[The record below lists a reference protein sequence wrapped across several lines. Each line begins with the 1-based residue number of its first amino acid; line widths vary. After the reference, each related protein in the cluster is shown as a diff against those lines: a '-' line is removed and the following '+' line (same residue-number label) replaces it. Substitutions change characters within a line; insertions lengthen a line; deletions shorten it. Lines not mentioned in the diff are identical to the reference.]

1 MQTNKCV
8 ITIDLMLIIGKYL
21 KTNNDYINVMKSS
34 KRYNELVAMYHF
46 NPISDTS
53 LFLNIETQYLYEPT
67 DMKIP
72 KVKRYIYLYSTQEL
86 RDTLEMNESIL
97 LCNAKKYIYNQEQT
111 LENWSGKEVDR
122 VIYDSEI
129 DGEEST
135 IFRSRILN
143 HNYLYFIFVDSD
155 NNVFGHYLPCTI
167 NRFGYKDSS
176 KQLIDDNIFVFSL
189 YSNGRCK
196 TSRYLSNN
204 KGTFV
209 YIYNNN
215 NYCFCG
221 GGYFGYRIN
230 EIGERSSS
238 IDYGMSQCFKELN
251 PCIFT
256 GSCVPNRF
264 VTKRIIVI
272 EMK

>member
-1 MQTNKCV
+1 
-8 ITIDLMLIIGKYL
+8 MLIIGKYL

-143 HNYLYFIFVDSD
+143 HKQVYMIVIDSD
-155 NNVFGHYLPCTI
+155 NNVFGYYSCGTVVQ
-167 NRFGYKDSS
+167 NNVNYSS
-176 KQLIDDNIFVFSL
+176 ENFMFSL
-189 YSNGRCK
+189 HSNGRCETK
-196 TSRYLSNN
+196 KFASSLLSYCY
-204 KGTFV
+204 V
-209 YIYNNN
+209 YSND
-215 NYCFCG
+215 NYFFCG
-221 GGYFGYRIN
+221 GFEGFKIYK
-230 EIGERSSS
+230 IGTKSVIPDNIS
-238 IDYGMSQCFKELN
+238 DT
-251 PCIFT
+251 FT
-256 GSCVPNRF
+256 DLDQKLLTGNDSFIV
-264 VTKRIIVI
+264 KRVVVI
-272 EMK
+272 QMK